1 MKIIDR
7 DRFKVFSVMVM
18 MAFLAGACGG
28 GGGSSAGQFDNARAG
43 KAIMDSIKSDPVSFL
58 KVSGKALDYAEREPS
73 ATPQQY
79 QAFCK
84 GSKEQQDGLVKLA
97 EKDLLKIYSDQQ
109 SGCTYVSF
117 NEKSTPFIKKQDKSM
132 AVMLAKV
139 EKVEVTDL
147 GSGKQIRTVKYK
159 AYYTPTPF
167 GETLLKLENLVEE
180 KEAGFSLSFDE
191 GWRIN

>member
-1 MKIIDR
+1 MRIADIDK
-7 DRFKVFSVMVM
+7 FKVFFVMAIMV
-18 MAFLAGACGG
+18 FLSGACSGSG
-28 GGGSSAGQFDNARAG
+28 SSSAGQFDNAKAG

-58 KVSGKALDYAEREPS
+58 KASGKALEYTQREPS
-73 ATPQQY
+73 ATPPQY

-84 GSKEQQDGLVKLA
+84 GSKEQQDSLAKLA

-109 SGCTYVSF
+109 TSCTYVSF

-139 EKVEVTDL
+139 EKVEVIDL
-147 GSGKQIRTVKYK
+147 GTGKQLRTVKYR
-159 AYYTPTPF
+159 AHYTPTPF
-167 GETLLKLENLVEE
+167 GEILLKPENLVEE
-180 KEAGFSLSFDE
+180 KEAVFSLSFDE